1 MKVKKY
7 QNPSG
12 SLTKRK
18 RRLFYF
24 TPEQEKQFNQVTVP
38 GTNVNSNAT
47 DARKTGVQAQNFQ
60 AQEATRKNAEIES
73 RSDRKTVKRQ
83 TTVGERLR
91 GDNGYS
97 SYMSAGTPMSGWD
110 PALGTIFDWTVGAK
124 GIDALGKT
132 ALWNFAKYGPSNQF
146 RGLARNY
153 FINNA
158 FKQEL
163 RKPIQFG
170 VGETFGKPTQYDIRD
185 NITLYRANASTPKGR
200 VGVKGDNSGEFI
212 GKWFTSDPSKPNW
225 YASNYMKRGESPTYY
240 QVTVPKYWAEKQ
252 SAKFKVPERIEY
264 EPEDY
269 ILEDGVNELVG
280 QPYKGR
286 PGQLSFL
293 QQTFN
298 NPEIKEPLTSLKF
311 FERKPSKISEAER
324 LGIPKGERNQPFKS
338 KQPTEH
344 VQGEEAVKM
353 FKEYGGEP
361 IPEGSINGEQLRK
374 YVPEA
379 RERYGLVGNNNIT
392 DEEIAQALYKH
403 SKELGGNTAAINA
416 QGEPQ
421 LLFRGDTRRYMQLKE
436 RMSPEELAKKSGTM
450 DNSLGNLF
458 LGEFPYSWRGVDR
471 YIGTWRNFN
480 GSPRLVG
487 SGTGS
492 KVVWDGK
499 TASEIEGYPYLG
511 PQAGGGYKLY
521 SQPHRYGNIDVYKL
535 PASMMESGVN
545 DLNAFIVRTPQM
557 RNASSEISVLNDDW
571 MLQGAKDS
579 HFMSKNYKY
588 NPKTYSMENVKT
600 GESLGE
606 ITTESAP
613 ESRAAMGDHYKEL
626 LKEAEQKQQ
635 GLLKSEA
642 NAPLRDEHS
651 QYSYFA
657 LPNFNIQGAKH
668 LLPYD
673 LRIPRN
679 WKDKNIYRGLI
690 PLAGGYTLYNL
701 FNQLQQQLQ
710 YQKQGGKIT
719 INNTDI

>member
-1 MKVKKY
+1 
-7 QNPSG
+7 
-12 SLTKRK
+12 
-18 RRLFYF
+18 
-24 TPEQEKQFNQVTVP
+24 
-38 GTNVNSNAT
+38 
-47 DARKTGVQAQNFQ
+47 
-60 AQEATRKNAEIES
+60 
-73 RSDRKTVKRQ
+73 
-83 TTVGERLR
+83 
-91 GDNGYS
+91 
-97 SYMSAGTPMSGWD
+97 MSGGTGMSGRD
-110 PALGTIFDWTVGAK
+110 PLLGTIFDWTVGAK

-132 ALWNFAKYGPSNQF
+132 ALWNFAKHVPTSELGKW
-146 RGLARNY
+146 GRNY

-170 VGETFGKPTQYDIRD
+170 VEETFGKPTQYDIRD

-280 QPYKGR
+280 QSYKGR

-311 FERKPSKISEAER
+311 FERKPVNNLTS
-324 LGIPKGERNQPFKS
+324 
-338 KQPTEH
+338 H
-344 VQGEEAVKM
+344 VQGNEAVKM

-361 IPEGSINGEQLRK
+361 IPKGSINGEQLRK

-403 SKELGGNTAAINA
+403 SKELGGNTAAVNA

-421 LLFRGDTRRYMQLKE
+421 LLFRGDTHRYTQLKE

-450 DNSLGNLF
+450 DNSLGTLF
-458 LGEFPYSWRGVDR
+458 LEDPAQTSRYLISASDFQGTPRISGSSTGAKGIINGETVGKYEGVTGKLIPEIPEEAIPLAT
-471 YIGTWRNFN
+471 YH
-480 GSPRLVG
+480 PRFGDYTL
-487 SGTGS
+487 
-492 KVVWDGK
+492 
-499 TASEIEGYPYLG
+499 
-511 PQAGGGYKLY
+511 
-521 SQPHRYGNIDVYKL
+521 YKL
-535 PASMMESGVN
+535 PGKYSETGIS
-545 DLNAFIVRTPQM
+545 DLNAFVVRTPEV
-557 RNASSEISVLNDDW
+557 RNATSEISVLSDDFLSLQPQFKGKFKIDHPDAKTLEERQAMAEHYRYVLND
-571 MLQGAKDS
+571 AEK
-579 HFMSKNYKY
+579 KN
-588 NPKTYSMENVKT
+588 
-600 GESLGE
+600 
-606 ITTESAP
+606 
-613 ESRAAMGDHYKEL
+613 
-626 LKEAEQKQQ
+626 Q
-635 GLLKSEA
+635 GLLKSDA
-642 NAPLRDEHS
+642 NSKFRDEHES
-651 QYSYFA
+651 SAYYT
-657 LPNFNIQGAKH
+657 LPNFNIGGAKH

-679 WKDKNIYRGLI
+679 WKDRNIYRGLL
-690 PLAGGYTLYNL
+690 PFLGLGTTSALYSK
-701 FNQLQQQLQ
+701 
-710 YQKQGGKIT
+710 KQEGKLT